1 MAEVRLSRKL
11 ASLPCCLTTEG
22 GLTLE
27 MEKYFRHGPSEE
39 MRSIRA
45 TRILELNG
53 EHSAVTAVK
62 SAWENG
68 DSDKARELSHILA
81 RLAELMAGA
90 EIEDPTEFARLVSK
104 LF

>member
-1 MAEVRLSRKL
+1 
-11 ASLPCCLTTEG
+11 
-22 GLTLE
+22 

-45 TRILELNG
+45 TRVLELNG
-53 EHSAVTAVK
+53 EHSAVVAVK
-62 SAWENG
+62 KAWENG
-68 DSDKARELSHILA
+68 DKEKAAELSRILA

-90 EIEDPTEFARLVSK
+90 EIEDPTEFARLVSN